1 MKKLLCVAKVD
12 TISFTQSIYS
22 IIENSGSVQIQLIY
36 SDSNSSRNF
45 TIQVLSVGGS
55 ATGVLSVGGSAT
67 GEYYILTMYLL
78 DVMFH
83 ETGQDYEPG
92 PYTVAFPAEITSAFL
107 NISIT
112 NDEIFE
118 ANETFDLVLNSSSLP
133 PNVTAG
139 DIGQATVIIL
149 NDDGK

>member
-22 IIENSGSVQIQLIY
+22 IIENSGSVEIQLIY

-45 TIQVLSVGGS
+45 TIQ
-55 ATGVLSVGGSAT
+55 VLSVGGSAT

-92 PYTVAFPAEITSAFL
+92 PYTIAFPAEITSAFL

-118 ANETFDLVLNSSSLP
+118 GNETFDLVLNSSSLP

-139 DIGQATVIIL
+139 NIGQATVIIL